1 MRNALTVSR
10 AMILPPMA
18 ALNRHLEH
26 LARDVLLELF
36 CHLAGTGIGAVG
48 MDDKGEGVHH
58 LAADHDVQFDQLGLL
73 VAGKLIVK
81 GGISLGAGSE
91 RIEKVVDNLVERQ
104 LVVQLYAVGVQIL
117 GILIGAAALLTQLHD
132 GDVGGGSKDAGFDIW
147 LLCRFDVRRV
157 GVVGRVVNHHH
168 AAVGHVQL
176 IDYAGSGGN
185 QIQVELSFQTLLD
198 NLHVQ
203 QSQKSAAESK
213 AQRLGGLR
221 LKGQRSVVEL
231 QLVQRVA
238 QVGIFCTIV
247 AG

>member
-1 MRNALTVSR
+1 
-10 AMILPPMA
+10 
-18 ALNRHLEH
+18 
-26 LARDVLLELF
+26 
-36 CHLAGTGIGAVG
+36 

-58 LAADHDVQFDQLGLL
+58 LAADHDVQLDQLGLL

-81 GGISLGAGSE
+81 GGISLGAGFE

-132 GDVGGGSKDAGFDIW
+132 GADVGGGSEDAGFDIR

-157 GVVGRVVNHHH
+157 GVVGRIVDHHH

-176 IDYAGSGGN
+176 VDYAGSGGN

-198 NLHVQ
+198 NLHMQ
-203 QSQKSAAESK
+203 QSQKSQRNPKPAPWRSP
-213 AQRLGGLR
+213 AQRSAKR
-221 LKGQRSVVEL
+221 R
-231 QLVQRVA
+231 
-238 QVGIFCTIV
+238 
-247 AG
+247 